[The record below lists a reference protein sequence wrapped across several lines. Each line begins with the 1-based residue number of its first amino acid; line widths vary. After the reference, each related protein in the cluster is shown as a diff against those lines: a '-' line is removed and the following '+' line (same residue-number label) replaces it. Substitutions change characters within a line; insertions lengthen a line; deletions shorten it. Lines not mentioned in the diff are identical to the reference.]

1 MISDEL
7 FQKIIQLEKQSEE
20 LIQNAK
26 EQVQMIDL
34 NCKQAIDKIKQ
45 EAEEELQRF
54 IHQKQQEVDRE
65 QKSLQNHYHKM
76 YEDIAQKI
84 LKQRD
89 THIDDHHKS
98 IQKRNDPKLNMA
110 IETLL
115 KLQFVVNHS
124 DLHKFRNALFHQGII
139 HLRNISSKLNP
150 LKTDS
155 LEEQALRSKLNK
167 INYLLELT
175 ERYSPKKSSFID
187 NFIPN
192 KPIIEAELLQKTDHE
207 SYLDLRYQQIKS
219 QEELISNQQER
230 IALIES
236 QLKELKPY
244 QNYLFRF
251 EELTRGRH
259 LTVIFIEARNYHR
272 EDLLKLYPSLFKL
285 ALIEDAPGGE
295 KENSFVLVAPLSSYE
310 EINKLL
316 KRSDLQ
322 AFSTIHLKGSPAE
335 LIQALESEKERIEL
349 QIQEAKSSLSSLS
362 SELGRLLLFK
372 DLNESQL
379 AKIRGNHFFTSSRH
393 VSVIEGYIPAKDF
406 PKLEVWLQN
415 HFPEIYFAQHPADE
429 TAPIKFNNK
438 VFFAPFEFL
447 LRMFGLPRYGMID
460 PTPVVSLLFLV
471 LFGIAFGDVIYGLTL
486 FALCQLISKKYSHD
500 EGTVRFMRMFKYAGI
515 SSAFFGM
522 LTTSWAGDLISSYTP
537 KSSLIHR
544 IHSSLGLIN
553 TSEHVMTLMV
563 AIIYLGVFAQMTG
576 VAMSMLQSLK
586 EKKWIQAIFDQLSW
600 LFFMPSITLIVG
612 QFLVPGYYPETLVFW
627 AGRVVYLAVA
637 MIFIGGFI
645 KTRNPLA
652 GIFSGTLNFYGILST
667 YGVSA
672 LMADVLSYLRLLALA
687 VATSS
692 MAMSFNLVS
701 FLFKDIPVIGPILVV
716 VVLLFSN
723 MLNLLLSVLGSFV
736 HPVRLLFYEVFS
748 RFYQDGG
755 IEFNAYGLR
764 FRHVFVKQ
772 REA

>member
-1 MISDEL
+1 
-7 FQKIIQLEKQSEE
+7 
-20 LIQNAK
+20 
-26 EQVQMIDL
+26 
-34 NCKQAIDKIKQ
+34 
-45 EAEEELQRF
+45 
-54 IHQKQQEVDRE
+54 
-65 QKSLQNHYHKM
+65 
-76 YEDIAQKI
+76 
-84 LKQRD
+84 
-89 THIDDHHKS
+89 
-98 IQKRNDPKLNMA
+98 MA
-110 IETLL
+110 IEKLL

-124 DLHKFRNALFHQGII
+124 DLHKFRNELFHQGII
-139 HLRNISSKLNP
+139 HLRNISSKLNAFKANP
-150 LKTDS
+150 A
-155 LEEQALRSKLNK
+155 EEQSLRSKLNK
-167 INYLLELT
+167 INYLLELS

-192 KPIIEAELLQKTDHE
+192 KPIIEADLYQEADHDD
-207 SYLDLRYQQIKS
+207 YLNLRYQQIKN
-219 QEELISNQQER
+219 QEDLISNQQER
-230 IALIES
+230 MTTIES

-244 QNYLFRF
+244 QDYLFRF
-251 EELTRGRH
+251 DELAQGRH
-259 LTVIFIEARNYHR
+259 LAVIFIESRNYHR
-272 EDLLKLYPSLFKL
+272 EDLLRLYPSLFKL
-285 ALIEDAPGGE
+285 ALIEDAPGTE
-295 KENSFVLVAPLSSYE
+295 KENSFILVAPQSSLE
-310 EINKLL
+310 EINKIL
-316 KRSDLQ
+316 KRSELQ
-322 AFSTIHLKGSPAE
+322 VFSVSHLKGSPAE
-335 LIQALESEKERIEL
+335 LIRELESEKERIRL
-349 QIQEAKSSLSSLS
+349 QIQETTSSLSALS
-362 SELGRLLLFK
+362 SENARLLLFK
-372 DLNESQL
+372 DLNEGQL
-379 AKIRGNHFFTSSRH
+379 ARIRGEQFFTSSRH
-393 VSVIEGYIPAKDF
+393 VSAIEGFISANDF
-406 PKLEVWLQN
+406 PKLQKWLHD
-415 HFPEIYFAQHPADE
+415 HFPQIYYAEYPADD

-460 PTPVVSLLFLV
+460 PTPVVTLLFLI

-486 FALCQLISKKYSHD
+486 FALCQLISKKYAHD
-500 EGTVRFMRMFKYAGI
+500 QGTVRFMRMFKYAGI

-522 LTTSWAGDLISSYTP
+522 LTSSWAGDLVSTYTP
-537 KSSLIHR
+537 KSSLIHK

-576 VAMSMLQSLK
+576 VAMSMLQSIK

-600 LFFMPSITLIVG
+600 LFFMPSITLVVG
-612 QFLVPGYYPETLVFW
+612 QFLVPGYYPAMLVFW
-627 AGRVVYLAVA
+627 AGRIVYLAVA

-645 KTRNPLA
+645 KTRNPLV
-652 GIFSGTLNFYGILST
+652 GVFSGTLNFYGILST

-701 FLFKDIPVIGPILVV
+701 FLFKDIPVIGPLLVV

-755 IEFNAYGLR
+755 IEFNAYGLH
-764 FRHVFVKQ
+764 FKHVFVKQ